1 MKNNVRDFNFV
12 EGWRLVMEKGIKIV
26 TIGGGSSY
34 TPELVEGFIKRYDSL
49 PVRELWLV
57 DIPEGEEKLN
67 IVGNLAKRMVKKAG
81 LPIEIHLT
89 LNRREAL
96 KDADFVTTQFRVGL
110 LAARAKDERIPL
122 KYNVIGQ
129 ETNGPGGLFKGLRT
143 IPVILDIVK
152 DMEELCP
159 NAWLINF
166 TNPAGMVTEAVLRH
180 SNWKKI
186 VGLCN
191 VPISIQM
198 GVAKLL
204 KVEPERVRVDFA
216 GLNHMVYG
224 LNVYLDGKNITTE
237 FLDEMT
243 KHESGTMKNIAAIDW
258 EPDFIKAL
266 GAIPCGY
273 HRYYY
278 KQAEML
284 QNELDEAALKG
295 TRAEVVQ
302 QLEKELFELYKDEN
316 LDIKPPQLEQ
326 RGGAYYSDAAC
337 SLIDS
342 MYNDRGDIQPVNTIN
357 NGAIASIPNESA
369 VEISSIITKNGPK
382 PIAIGDLPVAVRG
395 LVQQIKSFERVAAEA
410 AVTGDYHTAL
420 LALTINP
427 LLPSDKVA
435 KEILDEMLEAHKE
448 HLPQFFKDSVLS

>member
-1 MKNNVRDFNFV
+1 M
-12 EGWRLVMEKGIKIV
+12 GKGIKIV

-67 IVGNLAKRMVKKAG
+67 IVGDLAKRMVEKAG
-81 LPIEIHLT
+81 VPIEIHLT
-89 LNRREAL
+89 LDRREAL

-204 KVEPERVRVDFA
+204 EVESSRVHVDFA
-216 GLNHMVYG
+216 GLNHMVFG
-224 LNVYLDGKNITTE
+224 LNVYVDGKNITQE
-237 FLDEMT
+237 FLEEMT
-243 KHESGTMKNIAAIDW
+243 KHKSDTMKNIAAIDW

-284 QNELDEAALKG
+284 QNELEEAAEQG

-316 LDIKPPQLEQ
+316 LAIKPPQLEK

-342 MYNDRGDIQPVNTIN
+342 MYNDRRDIQPVNTIN
-357 NGAIASIPNESA
+357 NGAIASIPDESA
-369 VEISSIITKNGPK
+369 VEISSIITKEGPK

-395 LVQQIKSFERVAAEA
+395 LVQQIKSFERVSAEA
-410 AVTGDYHTAL
+410 AVTGNYHTAL
-420 LALTINP
+420 LAMTINP

-435 KEILDEMLEAHKE
+435 KQILDEMLEAHKE
-448 HLPQFFKDSVLS
+448 HLPQFFKEEIVSS